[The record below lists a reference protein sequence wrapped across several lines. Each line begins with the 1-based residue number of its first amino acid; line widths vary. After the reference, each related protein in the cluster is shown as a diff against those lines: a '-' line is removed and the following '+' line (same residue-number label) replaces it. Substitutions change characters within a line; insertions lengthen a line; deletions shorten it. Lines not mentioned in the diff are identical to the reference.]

1 MLLRNKLLLLSQGY
15 ITCSKP
21 YGSLWTVIKTEF
33 WPQDI
38 VVYSRKKNINPIPC
52 GHMLT
57 GNSSSRSIIWL

>member
-21 YGSLWTVIKTEF
+21 YGSLWTVIKTAF

-38 VVYSRKKNINPIPC
+38 VVYSRKK
-52 GHMLT
+52 T
-57 GNSSSRSIIWL
+57 SILFLVVTCLLETRPVDQLFD